1 MVQSIKGNPFLSQ
14 NRPNTYI
21 NPNQRVPNLS
31 SNRQPQINQFND
43 KPRTNTPPNYRNN
56 LLEYILSPKGQGMA
70 QGLLEASGTS
80 FKPVSFGEALA
91 RGMGRSTEA
100 QRYADQIAF
109 RDKQYEDTKAFRDQQ
124 TAFQNLMAEKTFGL
138 ATDKFGLEKDKFLS
152 NEELELKKIGLTEEQ
167 IKNAKQNNIDLLA
180 FKNKK
185 FTSDERLALLGLG
198 LQEKQIDNLENYRT
212 ASLDLQERKFTSDEK
227 ISLARLGVDEKQ
239 LELQG
244 IDINNRWKLGLKNVG
259 IQQQT
264 IDNLEK
270 FRGNQLLLEQDKL
283 DFSKGKFSEETKLA
297 LEQLGLDKKR
307 INIAEKYNED
317 RIRLQGLGLDIEQI
331 KADAMLIKAQST
343 DNRTNLQKNLDSY
356 ARIKGIDE
364 KSPEYQELYKELL
377 VKPKSVTNID
387 LAGKTDLAFAET
399 QISNVNKE
407 REKFGSYQKD
417 AQSISQIEMG
427 LDTFQTGAFGDTRI
441 FVGEVAELLGFNF
454 DNKLFNTDGQLTN
467 VGANAF
473 RRELANGLQ
482 NLNKE
487 ELKMNEYI
495 TPRTANSPSVNRVIV
510 DIMKINNKA
519 GEDIYKLSSDFIAQK
534 ITFDEYENQK
544 FAIEKDAT
552 KQANE
557 VFKLTSDSG
566 KIIDS
571 AIKDFIG
578 TNTTGF
584 NVNGNKVSVPVEKS
598 DKWTGQTDLNGNFV
612 IIKPDGTLYAISSED

>member
-1 MVQSIKGNPFLSQ
+1 MAVIKGNPFLQGMTSNQAYRVNQQPRGFSSLGQQMNAQ
-14 NRPNTYI
+14 N
-21 NPNQRVPNLS
+21 QMGMA
-31 SNRQPQINQFND
+31 NR
-43 KPRTNTPPNYRNN
+43 KPTTPPNYRNN
-56 LLEYILSPKGQGMA
+56 LLNYILSPSGQGMA
-70 QGLLEASGTS
+70 QGLLEASGYSTR
-80 FKPVSFGEALA
+80 PVSFGEALS
-91 RGMGRSTEA
+91 RGMGRSREA

-109 RDKQYEDTKAFRDQQ
+109 RDKKYEDEKAFKDQQ

-138 ATDKFGLEKDKFLS
+138 SERKFLS
-152 NEELELKKIGLTEEQ
+152 EEERDLLKIGLTEEQ
-167 IKNAKQNNIDLLA
+167 INNAKQNNIDLLA

-227 ISLARLGVDEKQ
+227 ISLDRLGIDEKK
-239 LELQG
+239 LKLQG
-244 IDINNRWKLGLKNVG
+244 IDINNRWKLGLKNIG

-283 DFSKGKFSEETKLA
+283 DFSKGKFNEETKLA
-297 LEQLGLDKKR
+297 LEQLGLDERR

-343 DNRTNLQKNLDSY
+343 DNRTSLQKNLDSY

-399 QISNVNKE
+399 QIANVNKE
-407 REKFGSYQKD
+407 REKYGSYQKD

-441 FVGEVAELLGFNF
+441 FAGEVAELLGFKI

-495 TPRTANSPSVNRVIV
+495 TPRTANSPAVNRVIV
-510 DIMKINNKA
+510 DVMKINNEA
-519 GEDIYKLSSDFIAQK
+519 GEDIYKISSDFLAQK
-534 ITFDEYENQK
+534 ITFDEYESQK

-566 KIIDS
+566 KIIDN

-578 TNTTGF
+578 TNANGF
-584 NVNGNKVSVPVEKS
+584 DVNGNKVSVPVEKS
-598 DKWTGQTDLNGNFV
+598 DEWTGQTDLNGNFV
-612 IIKPDGTLYAISSED
+612 IRKKNGILYAISSED